1 MAQSTAR
8 REDEGSL
15 AIRAAWLHYAAGLT
29 QAEVAAKLG
38 VPGIKA
44 HRLITWANQNGLVKV
59 SIEGEVAECV
69 ALEMR
74 LAERFGLAHCTVV
87 PDLGEKDL
95 PLRAL
100 GLAGGDFLRRE
111 IEASR
116 GGVIGVGHGRTLAAA
131 VANLPR
137 LDAGD
142 TRFVALMGGLTR
154 RNAANPYDVMHILS
168 AKTGAE
174 AYVLPVPFFANTK
187 DDREVFL
194 AQRGVGEVFDLAL
207 RSDLMLVGIGTADLD
222 AVLYAARMIEAEEI
236 GEVQARGGVGEL
248 LGHFFS
254 REGAAI
260 ETELAARTVSPAL
273 EGIKGRRI
281 TGIAGGRNKVRA
293 VRAVL
298 LSGYLSG
305 LITDERTAQAL
316 ADDPF

>member
-1 MAQSTAR
+1 MAQSTVR

-15 AIRAAWLHYAAGLT
+15 AVRAAWLHYAAGLT

-44 HRLITWANQNGLVKV
+44 HRLIAWASQNGVVKV
-59 SIEGEVAECV
+59 SIEGEVAECA

-74 LAERFGLAHCTVV
+74 LAARFGLAHCTVV
-87 PDLGEKDL
+87 PDLHEKDL

-100 GLAGGDFLRRE
+100 GIAGGDFLRRE
-111 IEASR
+111 IESSR

-131 VANLPR
+131 VASLPR

-154 RNAANPYDVMHILS
+154 RNAANPYDVMHSLS

-174 AYVLPVPFFANTK
+174 AYVLPVPFFANSVE
-187 DDREVFL
+187 DREVFL
-194 AQRGVGEVFDLAL
+194 AQRGVAEVFDLAA
-207 RSDLMLVGIGTADLD
+207 RADLMLVGIGTADLD
-222 AVLYAARMIEAEEI
+222 AVLYAARMIQAEEI
-236 GEVQARGGVGEL
+236 GGVQARGGVGEL

-254 REGAAI
+254 GEGTPI
-260 ETELAARTVSPAL
+260 ESELAARTVSPAL
-273 EGIKGRRI
+273 EQLKGRRI
-281 TGIAGGRNKVRA
+281 VGIAGGRNKTRA

-298 LSGYLSG
+298 LSGFLSG
-305 LITDERTAQAL
+305 LITDERTASAL